1 MEEKKRRRRKKKK
14 EGDEEEKGGG
24 GGARGKNELL
34 PLTRR
39 AHDRVLLRQKQSR
52 CRRGAS
58 DGLVK
63 SFLRERGARSLR
75 TISFSSGTISFAV
88 NELGS

>member
-1 MEEKKRRRRKKKK
+1 MVVGKEE
-14 EGDEEEKGGG
+14 EEEEEEEKGGG

-39 AHDRVLLRQKQSR
+39 AHDRVLLRQKQSW
-52 CRRGAS
+52 CRRRAS

-63 SFLRERGARSLR
+63 SFLRETRN
-75 TISFSSGTISFAV
+75 TIFAYDLFFKQNGFV
-88 NELGS
+88 RLKRA